1 MGLST
6 LSEICLQSYAQGS
19 HAVLRAGAQVVG
31 RLVTLPVRGELASN
45 KSAVSPVEQSS
56 LRESV
61 LNASSSNKNSSI
73 NGGHGSISGQ
83 GQHVQLSASLRQYC
97 AQCFAPLRA
106 QATVN
111 AVDALVTLYLQALR
125 EDTTGIQTRA
135 FLRDDSLN
143 ESLICLP
150 PFFFHVL

>member
-1 MGLST
+1 MLAAVGLST

-45 KSAVSPVEQSS
+45 KIAVSPVEQSS

-125 EDTTGIQTRA
+125 EDTTGIRTHA
-135 FLRDDSLN
+135 FEQN
-143 ESLICLP
+143 KSLICLP